1 MSDKDAGGIQNTLRL
16 IKDLLVVLIL
26 LAMFIGIVVIILNIG
41 TLFSAIG
48 SFLKPNNQNQNYNP
62 NNPDQNYN
70 NQNYTPDQNFNNQ
83 NGTNNSMNKSKN
95 NPLSTLGPQL
105 KAAVDSGDWNTAD
118 NIMGTID
125 SMSSQLPIEIQN
137 LLPQVDQ
144 AVRNRD
150 RATFDSLAQQIQALI
165 KQ

>member
-1 MSDKDAGGIQNTLRL
+1 MPDRDAGGIQNILGL
-16 IKDLLVVLIL
+16 IKELLVVLIL
-26 LAMFIGIVVIILNIG
+26 LAMLIGIVVIILNIG

-62 NNPDQNYN
+62 NNPGQNYN
-70 NQNYTPDQNFNNQ
+70 NQNYTPDQN
-83 NGTNNSMNKSKN
+83 GTNNSLNNSN

-105 KAAVDSGDWNTAD
+105 KAAVDSEDWNTAD

-137 LLPQVDQ
+137 LLPQIDQ
-144 AVRNRD
+144 AIRNRD
-150 RATFDSLAQQIQALI
+150 RATFDSLAKQVQALL
-165 KQ
+165 K